1 MYIKRLLILFL
12 ALNLGLGGNQA
23 EAASDG
29 GVMQALLGYKK
40 PTLLAVAAI
49 GGVLA
54 AKQLSATDYGAVTK
68 EHRDYYWDW
77 DCIDTSKIS
86 FDPAFLFGVGTSA
99 YQTEGDCTNT
109 DWHAWEQQKDQQGNA
124 CVQDKS
130 GLACDHWNKYKED
143 VLLLKQ
149 IGAGIYRLSLAWDK
163 IQPTEHTF
171 DQAAIDHYKDV
182 VRELH
187 KHGIKVLIGFHHYT
201 DPAWF
206 AQKGGFEHED
216 NIAYFVNFCTHVVQ
230 AFAQDKL
237 DVDMWTVFNSPE
249 GYAFHKYFIGDFP
262 PGIKGDKQLTLSVL
276 KNMCEAHVQVY
287 NAAKKINPQAYIGL
301 LKNIMQ
307 VDPYRPWHPLDVF
320 AADIA
325 AKMTDECQFSFFTT
339 GRFSAKIPFEAAA
352 FMVNVEHNNDAA
364 PGSFDFVGLN
374 YYSHTYMK
382 NMAKTPHPDEIAT
395 ENPNYTIYPE
405 GLYRAINLV
414 SDRLCAPA
422 QALTGKEIPVY
433 VTENGVAHDDPLVR
447 KQFFERYLY
456 AIDKTIKE
464 GRNVKGYIYWSFMDN
479 YEWGSYGKKYGLV
492 HVDFN
497 DPERKRT
504 IKTDMGTNYLLS
516 HMQRACNSAA

>member
-1 MYIKRLLILFL
+1 MYIKRLLLLFL
-12 ALNLGLGGNQA
+12 AANLSLGSLPV
-23 EAASDG
+23 EAACDSS
-29 GVMQALLGYKK
+29 VVQALLKHKK
-40 PTLLAVAAI
+40 PALLTVAALA
-49 GGVLA
+49 GTLA
-54 AKQLSATDYGAVTK
+54 AKQLCATDYGAVNKTN
-68 EHRDYYWDW
+68 RDYYWDW
-77 DCIDTSKIS
+77 DSIDTSKIS
-86 FDPAFLFGVGTSA
+86 FDPTFLFGVGTSA
-99 YQTEGDCTNT
+99 YQTEGNCIHT
-109 DWHAWEQQKDQQGNA
+109 DWHSWEQQTDAQGNA
-124 CVQDKS
+124 RVQDKA

-149 IGAGIYRLSLAWDK
+149 IGAGVYRLSLAWDK

-171 DQAAIDHYKDV
+171 DQAAIEHYKDV

-206 AQKGGFEHED
+206 AQKGGFEHAS
-216 NIAYFVNFCTHVVQ
+216 NIAYFVTYCTKIVQ
-230 AFAQDKL
+230 EFAQDKL
-237 DVDMWTVFNSPE
+237 DVDMWTIFNSPE

-262 PGIKGDKQLTLSVL
+262 PGIKNDKQLTLSVL

-287 NAAKKINPQAYIGL
+287 QSAKRVNPQAYIGL

-307 VDPYRPWHPLDVF
+307 VDPYRPWHPLDLF

-339 GRFSAKIPFEAAA
+339 GVFKAKVPFEAAP
-352 FMVNVEHNNDAA
+352 FMVNVEHHNALA
-364 PGSFDFVGLN
+364 PHSFDFIGLN

-382 NMAKTPHPDEIAT
+382 NMSKMAHPDEIQT

-414 SDRLCAPA
+414 SDRLCIPV
-422 QALTGKEIPVY
+422 QAVTGREIPVY
-433 VTENGVAHDDPLVR
+433 VTENGIAHDDSEVR

-456 AIDKTIKE
+456 AVDKAIKE

-504 IKTDMGTNYLLS
+504 IKTDIGTNYLVA
-516 HMQRACNSAA
+516 HMQRAKNNTQ